1 MEVQNLKDQVKQ
13 AFTPARLKK
22 AAVLAVLA
30 GVVTAGGAYWNHQQ
44 AEARSLMEKQ
54 ARTEMIAAQAAQR
67 NIILLDEDSVRTIA
81 AEAIGKPLS
90 ELNFRPIYLDVRDHD
105 DHDGKHKNK
114 RKHTHW
120 EDHGTRLNHEPTALP
135 QQTPASP
142 TGYTAAS
149 EAPIQPD
156 SRPFYKVK
164 CYAGNM
170 EYKLRIDA
178 VTGTVL
184 SSKAEVDDDIF

>member
-22 AAVLAVLA
+22 AAVLA

-44 AEARSLMEKQ
+44 VEARSLMEKQ

-105 DHDGKHKNK
+105 DH
-114 RKHTHW
+114 HW